1 MYITNEGKR
10 TSISNLRLLVTTYT
24 TTMPRTLE
32 VLVSYRTPVAYAI
45 DGLWHYTSQKYSPT
59 TSKQITRF
67 LNARIGG
74 RANAL
79 EVNQSEVDHVY
90 NKHFRSDTS
99 LSREFMYG

>member
-10 TSISNLRLLVTTYT
+10 TSISNLRLFEDKGI
-24 TTMPRTLE
+24 E
-32 VLVSYRTPVAYAI
+32 VLVSYKTPVAYSI

-74 RANAL
+74 RVNAL
-79 EVNQSEVDHVY
+79 EVNQEEVDHIY
-90 NKHFRSDTS
+90 KTKFLEDTS